1 MNPLTLSIIGLYK
14 TAVIRRRGS
23 WRTHAGHGVDGSG
36 EIPPELAA
44 LTNLQELHLGFNKLS
59 GEIPPELAALT
70 NLQELHLGF
79 NKLSGEIPPELAA
92 LTNLEELDLGF
103 NPNLTGTIPRQLLQ
117 LRLAIL
123 NLMATGV
130 CVPLDDWA
138 RYLTQ
143 GTAGRSSSSPFLDDP
158 ESS

>member
-23 WRTHAGHGVDGSG
+23 WRTHAGHGVDG
-36 EIPPELAA
+36 
-44 LTNLQELHLGFNKLS
+44 S

>member
-23 WRTHAGHGVDGSG
+23 WRTHAGHGVDG
-36 EIPPELAA
+36 
-44 LTNLQELHLGFNKLS
+44 
-59 GEIPPELAALT
+59 
-70 NLQELHLGF
+70 
-79 NKLSGEIPPELAA
+79 SGEIPPELAA